1 MDGGVGVGVTL
12 SMRSA
17 ASQCRIP
24 MMEARIGHT
33 IAFNGSLLT
42 RSYNKHAQTAEP
54 YTACTYT
61 FVAFVR
67 MNSPAFFFFSL
78 AGGALAAAS
87 A

>member
-42 RSYNKHAQTAEP
+42 
-54 YTACTYT
+54 
-61 FVAFVR
+61 
-67 MNSPAFFFFSL
+67 
-78 AGGALAAAS
+78 
-87 A
+87 